1 MRKMAQWLGRQR
13 LKAQLKKAF
22 HSAGLYIPY
31 KNGDRVIPVY
41 PRIHSAVETDDKIEF
56 VFTLKNGMDPK
67 EVTKKEYVFM
77 QYFGENIELDGDHKT
92 FVLTVYH
99 KTFPRELTYNYSK
112 ILPVI
117 EGLTLPIICGMD
129 RHGQYVAYD
138 AINEPHL
145 LIAGESG
152 SGKSTQLR
160 SILTTLIQYYDES
173 RLHIYCADLKMSE
186 FHIFKRC
193 RQVKSVC
200 TTPEQLERMLTRI
213 QSEMKRRSKL
223 LNEREV
229 AHINDLPKSERP
241 PIILVCID
249 ELVIVKDNKDVMNAL
264 VQLVAIGRA
273 LGVIAILS
281 MQRPSHDILDT
292 KIRTNLTVRMGFRT
306 DSLTNA
312 RIIGTPGAEK
322 ISIEQRGRFL
332 LKREDLIELQA
343 PFLPLEK
350 AKKILEGYKSTDW
363 KDALS
368 VDFEPSSP
376 AVNPTEEITLGVL
389 DDEIKRA

>member
-1 MRKMAQWLGRQR
+1 MRQVAQWLSRQR

-22 HSAGLYIPY
+22 YSAGLYVPY
-31 KNGDRVIPVY
+31 KSGDRVIPVY
-41 PRIHSAVETDDKIEF
+41 PRIHSAVETSDKIEF
-56 VFTLKNGMDPK
+56 VFTLKNGMDPR

-92 FVLTVYH
+92 FTLTVYR
-99 KTFPRELTYNYSK
+99 KTFPRELPYNYSK

-129 RHGQYVAYD
+129 RHGRYIAYD
-138 AINEPHL
+138 AISEPHL

-160 SILTTLIQYYDES
+160 SILTTLIQYYDET

-200 TTPEQLERMLTRI
+200 TTPEQLERMLARI

-223 LNEREV
+223 LHEKEV
-229 AHINDLPKSERP
+229 AHINDLPEPQRP
-241 PIILVCID
+241 PYILVCID

-273 LGVIAILS
+273 LGIIVILS

-312 RIIGTPGAEK
+312 RIIGTPGSEK

-343 PFLPLEK
+343 PFLPLER
-350 AKKILEGYKSTDW
+350 AKKILERYKSADW

-368 VDFEPSSP
+368 GDFEPPSE
-376 AVNPTEEITLGVL
+376 AEEITLGVL
-389 DDEIKRA
+389 DDEIK